1 MLLRHSLIYV
11 LARGVPGVIN
21 FLAITIYTRL
31 MSPGE
36 YGQYAL
42 VIAAVGLIDSVLFQ
56 WLRLGLLRFLPR
68 HSKRP
73 QVLLTTLFTAFLLM
87 VAFTSIL
94 GVGGHFIWP
103 GLVERKL
110 LVAGIV
116 LLWIQGWYELNLE
129 LARSQLAPVRYGMMS
144 IFKSVF
150 ALAIAVLFILQG
162 AGELAPLL
170 GLLVGM
176 ALASLLLASREWR
189 TVCSGTVDW
198 SLFGKLLRYGLPMT
212 ATYSLA
218 FLVGSSDRFMLGWF
232 MGADAPG
239 LYAPGYDLTQFSL
252 LMLMMVVNLAAYPMV
267 VRALEHEGIEQARQQ
282 LKHVLLLT
290 VAVALPVAMGLAVC
304 SENISNVML
313 GETYRESASALI
325 PIIALSS
332 FIFGIKIFYLDLG
345 FQLSNKTYIEPWVML
360 GAAIVNV
367 LLNFWWIPVFGL
379 VGAAFAT
386 VISYGVGAYLS
397 WRLGKQVFPLPA
409 PPADVW
415 KVLFAT
421 GAMGLALWFTADAH
435 GVAALLGQITL
446 GIVVYV
452 MGLLLLDVAGIR
464 KQVLARILLQRA
476 L

>member
-11 LARGVPGVIN
+11 LARGVPGIIN

-68 HSKRP
+68 HSEQP

-87 VAFTSIL
+87 VAFTSLL
-94 GVGGHFIWP
+94 GVAGHFFWP
-103 GLVERKL
+103 GQMDRKL
-110 LVAGIV
+110 LVTGIV

-129 LARSQLAPVRYGMMS
+129 LARSQLAPFRYGVMS
-144 IFKSVF
+144 VFKSVL
-150 ALAIAVLFILQG
+150 ALVTGVLLILQG
-162 AGELAPLL
+162 MGELAPLL
-170 GLLVGM
+170 GLLTGM
-176 ALASLLLASREWR
+176 GLASLFLAGKEWHSISRK
-189 TVCSGTVDW
+189 SVDW

-267 VRALEHEGIEQARQQ
+267 VRALEHEGVESARRQ
-282 LKHVLLLT
+282 LKRVLVLT
-290 VAVALPVAMGLAVC
+290 VAVALPVATGLAVC
-304 SENISNVML
+304 SENISNVLL
-313 GETYRESASALI
+313 GEMYREPASMLI
-325 PIIALSS
+325 PVIALSS
-332 FIFGIKIFYLDLG
+332 FVFGIKIFYLDLS

-360 GAAIVNV
+360 GAAVVNV
-367 LLNFWWIPVFGL
+367 LLNLWWIPLFGL
-379 VGAAFAT
+379 TGAAFAT
-386 VISYGVGAYLS
+386 VIAYGVGAYLS
-397 WRLGKQVFPLPA
+397 WKWGKRVFPLPA

-415 KVLFAT
+415 KIVLAT
-421 GAMGLALWFTADAH
+421 GAMASALWFTADSQ
-435 GVAALLGQITL
+435 GVAALLGQVTL

-452 MGLLLLDVAGIR
+452 PGLLLLDVAGIR
-464 KQVLARILLQRA
+464 KQVLARISLQRA